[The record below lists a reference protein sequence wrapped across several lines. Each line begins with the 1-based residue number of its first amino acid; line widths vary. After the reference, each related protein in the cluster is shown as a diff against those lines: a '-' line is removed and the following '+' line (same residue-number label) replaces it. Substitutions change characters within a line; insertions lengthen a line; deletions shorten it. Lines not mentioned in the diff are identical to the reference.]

1 MRKWIGEHDYRVTES
16 GPFAITFRVHAIY
29 RSHAA
34 SVRMGPPQLNETVR
48 VVPRIGVGSMSKY
61 TTSVIMSAAVSVATF
76 ATAHAQQSVL
86 AIPDNDS
93 VYIDAKSFQV
103 VPGKGKGDA
112 GVQIK
117 DLAARELGP
126 GAIIIRSGNKL
137 YIAEGQTLR
146 GIVTAYAY
154 DPRQYNPALTGGQYN
169 PALTGGGSIGYN
181 QQFAYDPRQPQNNP
195 ALPGGQYNPAV
206 TGGGSI
212 GYNQQFAYDPRQYN
226 PALTGGPYNPALTGG
241 GSVGYNQQFIN
252 DPRQP
257 QYDPRLTGG
266 GSAGYNAMLM
276 QFLND
281 PRQPQYDPRLTGG
294 GSAGYNAQL
303 MQFAYDPDYVQYK
316 LKKAFEDNWIS
327 PSTK

>member
-1 MRKWIGEHDYRVTES
+1 
-16 GPFAITFRVHAIY
+16 
-29 RSHAA
+29 
-34 SVRMGPPQLNETVR
+34 
-48 VVPRIGVGSMSKY
+48 MSKY

-76 ATAHAQQSVL
+76 ATAHAQQTGL
-86 AIPDNDS
+86 TIPDNDS

-103 VPGKGKGDA
+103 IPGKGKGDA
-112 GVQIK
+112 GLQIR

-146 GIVTAYAY
+146 GVVTAFAN
-154 DPRQYNPALTGGQYN
+154 DPRLYNPSL
-169 PALTGGGSIGYN
+169 
-181 QQFAYDPRQPQNNP
+181 
-195 ALPGGQYNPAV
+195 

-226 PALTGGPYNPALTGG
+226 PSLTGGGSPGYNQQFAYDPRQYNPALTGG
-241 GSVGYNQQFIN
+241 GSIGYNQQFAN

-257 QYDPRLTGG
+257 QYNPSLTGG
-266 GSAGYNAMLM
+266 GSPGYNAMLM
-276 QFLND
+276 QFAYD
-281 PRQPQYDPRLTGG
+281 PRQYNPSLTGG
-294 GSAGYNAQL
+294 GSPGYNAML

-327 PSTK
+327 ASTK

>member
-1 MRKWIGEHDYRVTES
+1 
-16 GPFAITFRVHAIY
+16 
-29 RSHAA
+29 
-34 SVRMGPPQLNETVR
+34 
-48 VVPRIGVGSMSKY
+48 MSKY
-61 TTSVIMSAAVSVATF
+61 ATSVIISTAVSVATF
-76 ATAHAQQSVL
+76 ATAHAQQTVQT
-86 AIPDNDS
+86 IPDNDS
-93 VYIDAKSFQV
+93 VHIDAKSFQV

-117 DLAARELGP
+117 DLGARELGP

-181 QQFAYDPRQPQNNP
+181 QQF
-195 ALPGGQYNPAV
+195 
-206 TGGGSI
+206 
-212 GYNQQFAYDPRQYN
+212 
-226 PALTGGPYNPALTGG
+226 
-241 GSVGYNQQFIN
+241 IN
-252 DPRQP
+252 DPQQA

-266 GSAGYNAMLM
+266 GSAGYNA
-276 QFLND
+276 
-281 PRQPQYDPRLTGG
+281 T
-294 GSAGYNAQL
+294 L

-327 PSTK
+327 AVTK

>member
-1 MRKWIGEHDYRVTES
+1 
-16 GPFAITFRVHAIY
+16 
-29 RSHAA
+29 
-34 SVRMGPPQLNETVR
+34 
-48 VVPRIGVGSMSKY
+48 MSKY
-61 TTSVIMSAAVSVATF
+61 TTSVIMSAAVSVVTF
-76 ATAHAQQSVL
+76 ATAHAQQTAL

-117 DLAARELGP
+117 DLGARELGP

-181 QQFAYDPRQPQNNP
+181 QQF
-195 ALPGGQYNPAV
+195 
-206 TGGGSI
+206 
-212 GYNQQFAYDPRQYN
+212 
-226 PALTGGPYNPALTGG
+226 
-241 GSVGYNQQFIN
+241 IN
-252 DPRQP
+252 DPQQP

>member
-1 MRKWIGEHDYRVTES
+1 
-16 GPFAITFRVHAIY
+16 
-29 RSHAA
+29 
-34 SVRMGPPQLNETVR
+34 
-48 VVPRIGVGSMSKY
+48 
-61 TTSVIMSAAVSVATF
+61 MSAAVSVATF

-93 VYIDAKSFQV
+93 VYIDAKSFQI
-103 VPGKGKGDA
+103 VPGKAKGDA
-112 GVQIK
+112 GAQIK

-146 GIVTAYAY
+146 GVVTAYAY
-154 DPRQYNPALTGGQYN
+154 DPRQYNPA
-169 PALTGGGSIGYN
+169 I
-181 QQFAYDPRQPQNNP
+181 
-195 ALPGGQYNPAV
+195 

-226 PALTGGPYNPALTGG
+226 PALTGGPYNPAITGG
-241 GSVGYNQQFIN
+241 GSIGYNQQFIN
-252 DPRQP
+252 DPMQR

-294 GSAGYNAQL
+294 GSPGYNAQL
-303 MQFAYDPDYVQYK
+303 LQFAYDPDYVQYK

-327 PSTK
+327 AVAK

>member
-137 YIAEGQTLR
+137 YIAEGPTLR
-146 GIVTAYAY
+146 GVVSAYAY
-154 DPRQYNPALTGGQYN
+154 DPRQYNPALTGGPYN
-169 PALTGGGSIGYN
+169 PAL
-181 QQFAYDPRQPQNNP
+181 
-195 ALPGGQYNPAV
+195 

-226 PALTGGPYNPALTGG
+226 PALTGG
-241 GSVGYNQQFIN
+241 GSIGYNQQFIN

-266 GSAGYNAMLM
+266 GSAGYNA
-276 QFLND
+276 
-281 PRQPQYDPRLTGG
+281 T
-294 GSAGYNAQL
+294 L

-327 PSTK
+327 AATK

>member
-1 MRKWIGEHDYRVTES
+1 MRKCV
-16 GPFAITFRVHAIY
+16 
-29 RSHAA
+29 
-34 SVRMGPPQLNETVR
+34 
-48 VVPRIGVGSMSKY
+48 
-61 TTSVIMSAAVSVATF
+61 TSVIVPAAVSLLSSVATF
-76 ATAHAQQSVL
+76 APAHAQQTAI

-93 VYIDAKSFQV
+93 VYVDAKSFQV
-103 VPGKGKGDA
+103 VPGKGKSDA
-112 GVQIK
+112 GAQIR
-117 DLAARELGP
+117 DLGARELGP

-146 GIVTAYAY
+146 GVVTAYAY

-169 PALTGGGSIGYN
+169 PA
-181 QQFAYDPRQPQNNP
+181 
-195 ALPGGQYNPAV
+195 V
-206 TGGGSI
+206 TGGGSV
-212 GYNQQFAYDPRQYN
+212 GYNAQFAYDPRQYN
-226 PALTGGPYNPALTGG
+226 PALTGGQYNPAVTGG
-241 GSVGYNQQFIN
+241 GSVGYNAQFAN
-252 DPRQP
+252 DPRSP
-257 QYDPRLTGG
+257 QYNPSLTGG

-327 PSTK
+327 AVTK

>member
-1 MRKWIGEHDYRVTES
+1 
-16 GPFAITFRVHAIY
+16 
-29 RSHAA
+29 
-34 SVRMGPPQLNETVR
+34 
-48 VVPRIGVGSMSKY
+48 MSKY
-61 TTSVIMSAAVSVATF
+61 ATSVIMSAAVSAVTF
-76 ATAHAQQSVL
+76 ATAHAQQTAL

-117 DLAARELGP
+117 DLGARELGP

-154 DPRQYNPALTGGQYN
+154 DPRQYNPALAGGQYN

-181 QQFAYDPRQPQNNP
+181 QQFAYDPRQYNP
-195 ALPGGQYNPAV
+195 ALTGGQYNPAL

-212 GYNQQFAYDPRQYN
+212 GYNQQF
-226 PALTGGPYNPALTGG
+226 
-241 GSVGYNQQFIN
+241 IN
-252 DPRQP
+252 DPMQR

>member
-1 MRKWIGEHDYRVTES
+1 
-16 GPFAITFRVHAIY
+16 
-29 RSHAA
+29 
-34 SVRMGPPQLNETVR
+34 
-48 VVPRIGVGSMSKY
+48 MSKY
-61 TTSVIMSAAVSVATF
+61 TTSVIMSAVVSAVTF
-76 ATAHAQQSVL
+76 ATAHAQQTSL
-86 AIPDNDS
+86 TIPDNDS

-103 VPGKGKGDA
+103 IPGKGKGEA
-112 GVQIK
+112 APQIR

-146 GIVTAYAY
+146 GVVTAYAYDPRQYNPALTGGGSIGYNAQFAY

-181 QQFAYDPRQPQNNP
+181 QQF
-195 ALPGGQYNPAV
+195 
-206 TGGGSI
+206 
-212 GYNQQFAYDPRQYN
+212 
-226 PALTGGPYNPALTGG
+226 
-241 GSVGYNQQFIN
+241 IN

-266 GSAGYNAMLM
+266 GSAGYNA
-276 QFLND
+276 
-281 PRQPQYDPRLTGG
+281 T
-294 GSAGYNAQL
+294 L

-327 PSTK
+327 AATK

>member
-1 MRKWIGEHDYRVTES
+1 
-16 GPFAITFRVHAIY
+16 
-29 RSHAA
+29 
-34 SVRMGPPQLNETVR
+34 
-48 VVPRIGVGSMSKY
+48 MSKY
-61 TTSVIMSAAVSVATF
+61 TTSVIMSAAVSAVTF
-76 ATAHAQQSVL
+76 ATAHAQQTVL
-86 AIPDNDS
+86 TIPDNDS

-146 GIVTAYAY
+146 GVVTAY
-154 DPRQYNPALTGGQYN
+154 
-169 PALTGGGSIGYN
+169 
-181 QQFAYDPRQPQNNP
+181 
-195 ALPGGQYNPAV
+195 
-206 TGGGSI
+206 
-212 GYNQQFAYDPRQYN
+212 AYDPRQYN

-241 GSVGYNQQFIN
+241 GSIGYNQQFAN

-281 PRQPQYDPRLTGG
+281 PRQPQYNPSLTGG
-294 GSAGYNAQL
+294 GSAGYNAML

-327 PSTK
+327 AATK

>member
-1 MRKWIGEHDYRVTES
+1 
-16 GPFAITFRVHAIY
+16 
-29 RSHAA
+29 
-34 SVRMGPPQLNETVR
+34 
-48 VVPRIGVGSMSKY
+48 MSKY

-181 QQFAYDPRQPQNNP
+181 QQF
-195 ALPGGQYNPAV
+195 
-206 TGGGSI
+206 
-212 GYNQQFAYDPRQYN
+212 
-226 PALTGGPYNPALTGG
+226 
-241 GSVGYNQQFIN
+241 IN

>member
-1 MRKWIGEHDYRVTES
+1 
-16 GPFAITFRVHAIY
+16 
-29 RSHAA
+29 
-34 SVRMGPPQLNETVR
+34 
-48 VVPRIGVGSMSKY
+48 MSKHPMSKH

-76 ATAHAQQSVL
+76 ATAHAQQTAL
-86 AIPDNDS
+86 TIPDNDS
-93 VYIDAKSFQV
+93 VYIDAKSFQLI
-103 VPGKGKGDA
+103 PGKGKGDA
-112 GVQIK
+112 GPQIK

-146 GIVTAYAY
+146 GVVTAYAY
-154 DPRQYNPALTGGQYN
+154 DPRQYNPALTGGPYN
-169 PALTGGGSIGYN
+169 PALTGGGS
-181 QQFAYDPRQPQNNP
+181 
-195 ALPGGQYNPAV
+195 V
-206 TGGGSI
+206 

-241 GSVGYNQQFIN
+241 GSIGYNQQFIN

-281 PRQPQYDPRLTGG
+281 PRQPQYNPSLTGG
-294 GSAGYNAQL
+294 GSAGYNAML

-327 PSTK
+327 AATK

>member
-1 MRKWIGEHDYRVTES
+1 
-16 GPFAITFRVHAIY
+16 
-29 RSHAA
+29 
-34 SVRMGPPQLNETVR
+34 
-48 VVPRIGVGSMSKY
+48 MSKY
-61 TTSVIMSAAVSVATF
+61 TTSVIISAAVSAVTF
-76 ATAHAQQSVL
+76 ATAHAQQTAL
-86 AIPDNDS
+86 TIPDNDS
-93 VYIDAKSFQV
+93 VYVDAKSFQV
-103 VPGKGKGDA
+103 IPGKGKGDA

-146 GIVTAYAY
+146 GVVTAYAY
-154 DPRQYNPALTGGQYN
+154 DPRQYN

-181 QQFAYDPRQPQNNP
+181 QQFAYDPRQYNP
-195 ALPGGQYNPAV
+195 ALTGWAYNPALTGGPYNPAL

-241 GSVGYNQQFIN
+241 GSIGYNQQFLN

-281 PRQPQYDPRLTGG
+281 PRQPQYNPSLTGG
-294 GSAGYNAQL
+294 GSPGYNSML

-327 PSTK
+327 AATK

>member
-1 MRKWIGEHDYRVTES
+1 MKSDAAPSSALLMRKWIGEHDDRVTES

-76 ATAHAQQSVL
+76 ATAHAQQAAL

-154 DPRQYNPALTGGQYN
+154 DPRQYNPVLTGGQYN

-181 QQFAYDPRQPQNNP
+181 QQF
-195 ALPGGQYNPAV
+195 
-206 TGGGSI
+206 
-212 GYNQQFAYDPRQYN
+212 
-226 PALTGGPYNPALTGG
+226 
-241 GSVGYNQQFIN
+241 IN
-252 DPRQP
+252 DPQQP

-327 PSTK
+327 ASTK